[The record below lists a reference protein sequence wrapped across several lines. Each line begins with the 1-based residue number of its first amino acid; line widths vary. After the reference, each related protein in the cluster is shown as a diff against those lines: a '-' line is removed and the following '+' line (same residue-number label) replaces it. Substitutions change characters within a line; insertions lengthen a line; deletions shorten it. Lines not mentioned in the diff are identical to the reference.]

1 MFDTRCS
8 LPTDLSDKAVRNIVE
23 ATAQDWFGYSMNE
36 VTNRERERVV
46 RGVKD
51 IVGSNRVKLSEE
63 LSKSIVLK
71 VISGM
76 S

>member
-8 LPTDLSDKAVRNIVE
+8 LPADLSGRAVKDIVQ
-23 ATAQDWFGYSMNE
+23 ATAQDRFGYSMNE
-36 VTNRERERVV
+36 VTKRESERVV

-51 IVGSNRVKLSEE
+51 LVGTNRAKLSEE
-63 LSKSIVLK
+63 LFKSIVLE